1 MTILFCLIADAFLG
15 GGGGWGRG
23 GEEGGGVGWELCVF
37 ESSSLLSGFAMLITA
52 YMMLLY
58 CNRMQ

>member
-1 MTILFCLIADAFLG
+1 MLFWGEGAG
-15 GGGGWGRG
+15 GGGVERK
-23 GEEGGGVGWELCVF
+23 GVGWGGSCVF